1 MKALL
6 FYLTLVTVL
15 IAPMLHAADSTQ
27 KSGTS
32 ASTKPR
38 YRFCTGEADPA
49 GGCKFPGKGYT
60 VCERLLKALNS
71 LPADTPPPVCELKL
85 PPGFEDIAQPNWEDM
100 SVADNMH
107 LVYDMEQY
115 LIDYGQNRI
124 PPEWQLYYPHDW
136 RWKVDNANPETW
148 RRVPYEIWLERF
160 KKQMTAGEVV
170 PRIRRTRMPLNA
182 QGPET
187 ILAYDRLP
195 GGDVGQCRNNLSAYE
210 VADSGSHLF
219 VLTDDPRRP
228 IAPGYYSMS
237 NRIALTFHATL
248 YPVAIYVTGPEWQ
261 LSVNAAMPPL
271 PVHLNADRWHYT
283 MTQRCA
289 FNLNK

>member
-1 MKALL
+1 MKAILL
-6 FYLTLVTVL
+6 ILTLATVL
-15 IAPMLHAADSTQ
+15 IAPALHAADSTQ

-38 YRFCTGEADPA
+38 YRFCTGAADPA
-49 GGCKFPGKGYT
+49 GGCTFPGKGYT

-115 LIDYGQNRI
+115 VINTYVDNPI
-124 PPEWQLYYPHDW
+124 PPEWQQYYPNGWNLKIEKLDP
-136 RWKVDNANPETW
+136 ATW
-148 RRVPYEIWLERF
+148 HRVPYEIWLERF
-160 KKQMTAGEVV
+160 KGQITAGEVV
-170 PRIRRTRMPLNA
+170 PRIRRAKVSFNA
-182 QGPET
+182 RGSET
-187 ILAYDRLP
+187 VLAYDKFPSRNEGGCKSRLERYP
-195 GGDVGQCRNNLSAYE
+195 KNIDEESYIFLLTNEQQRPVVPLDQGFKRIVLLHRGTAYLASADVDGIHS
-210 VADSGSHLF
+210 LF
-219 VLTDDPRRP
+219 
-228 IAPGYYSMS
+228 
-237 NRIALTFHATL
+237 
-248 YPVAIYVTGPEWQ
+248 
-261 LSVNAAMPPL
+261 AAMPPL
-271 PVHLNADRWHYT
+271 PAHLKEDRWDYT

>member
-15 IAPMLHAADSTQ
+15 IAPMLHAADSPQ

-49 GGCKFPGKGYT
+49 GGCTFPGKGYT

-85 PPGFEDIAQPNWEDM
+85 PPGFEDIAQPKWEDM

-115 LIDYGQNRI
+115 LIDSGDN
-124 PPEWQLYYPHDW
+124 PVSAEWQRYYPPGW
-136 RWKVDNANPETW
+136 RLKINNTETESW

-160 KKQMTAGEVV
+160 KKQMTAGEVA
-170 PRIRRTRMPLNA
+170 PRIRRTRASFNTH
-182 QGPET
+182 GPET
-187 ILAYDRLP
+187 VLAYDRLP
-195 GGDVGQCRNNLSAYE
+195 GGDVEACEVTLRNYPLAASGGSYVFLLTSDSKRQIVPAGQDARLLRIVLIHRGTAYLASTY
-210 VADSGSHLF
+210 VDGIHSLF
-219 VLTDDPRRP
+219 
-228 IAPGYYSMS
+228 
-237 NRIALTFHATL
+237 
-248 YPVAIYVTGPEWQ
+248 
-261 LSVNAAMPPL
+261 AAMPPL
-271 PVHLNADRWHYT
+271 PAHFNEDRWDYT